1 MADLV
6 VLRLNGALLNVIRTN
21 ATDINVTSAVTTAAA
36 AADAGAG
43 AGGAGGRAAGA
54 GGGGGGGVQQYVQGL
69 DYEVVAPATPNVE
82 YDPRFYEMYQQPQG
96 AAALAPRFQIKRLAG
111 GAIAAAE
118 EVLVSYDFG
127 TNMVG
132 DMKPNYPRALGDP
145 LYYAECKAS
154 RNPPWQPRINPP

>member
-1 MADLV
+1 M

-36 AADAGAG
+36 NTAADAVAV

-54 GGGGGGGVQQYVQGL
+54 GGDGGGGVQQYVQGL